1 MRKGELLFNY
11 AVMLG
16 PMVVGLGIAW
26 AMSLTYSMPRATF
39 WAVIVFYFVGFALF
53 AKAKYSV
60 IRQGHL
66 FTFGSSQMSKNNRIA
81 YYLGYGGM
89 TIGFVLLIGYFL
101 AVQQIHG

>member
-53 AKAKYSV
+53 AKSKYSV
-60 IRQGHL
+60 ITQGHPERVSNISICPAGE
-66 FTFGSSQMSKNNRIA
+66 TF
-81 YYLGYGGM
+81 L
-89 TIGFVLLIGYFL
+89 
-101 AVQQIHG
+101 